1 MTEHRNK
8 GRSCRHAAQQDG
20 VQPPALPCPAGA
32 QSIPLAVLPDQVH
45 KSPRQPYQQ
54 LPAITSSRTHVPIS
68 CTPISSLV
76 LDLGQISAL
85 GYSRARMPH
94 PRSWKLDG
102 TSPGCRPR
110 GLSSPPLPHLSFSS
124 LCFYTGTAAPTSPGA
139 CAGWETSAR
148 DKNICLV
155 YTGEQQCLFPS
166 YTSCQAAKRPEFLLA
181 EGSTWDLGRTLR
193 F

>member
-8 GRSCRHAAQQDG
+8 GRSCSHAAQQDG
-20 VQPPALPCPAGA
+20 VQLPALPCPAGA

-45 KSPRQPYQQ
+45 KSPRHPQQQ
-54 LPAITSSRTHVPIS
+54 LPAITSSRTHVPIR

-85 GYSRARMPH
+85 GCSRARMLH

-110 GLSSPPLPHLSFSS
+110 GLSSPSPLPHPSFSS
-124 LCFYTGTAAPTSPGA
+124 LCFYTGTAAPTTPAA
-139 CAGWETSAR
+139 CAGWEISAR
-148 DKNICLV
+148 DRNVCGVHRRAAMSLPILHKLP
-155 YTGEQQCLFPS
+155 G
-166 YTSCQAAKRPEFLLA
+166 CQNF
-181 EGSTWDLGRTLR
+181 
-193 F
+193 